1 MMRLGLRNKKPLK
14 SNQVSRSLLAMIS
27 IIILHHMLGYLWG
40 GSDFKFCFSFG
51 YDFSDY
57 IVNVGSHDRCFVVSL
72 LLARIFQVEVL
83 GLSLHACVM
92 NNGDSFLGYLSIPII
107 FCLFTLGVSGTHS
120 SWKCRL
126 SGETLGTR
134 FYSPRNVG
142 LTVVPSILPS
152 SP

>member
-1 MMRLGLRNKKPLK
+1 MTRPGLRNEKPLK
-14 SNQVSRSLLAMIS
+14 SKPSKPKLVSKDFHNH
-27 IIILHHMLGYLWG
+27 LHHMLGYLWG
-40 GSDFKFCFSFG
+40 GYDFKFCFSFG

-83 GLSLHACVM
+83 GFSLHACVM
-92 NNGDSFLGYLSIPII
+92 NNRDSFLGYLSIPII
-107 FCLFTLGVSGTHS
+107 FCLFTLGVSGTHG